1 MKQSEAFWS
10 FCLLIMSRVLF
21 LLCLSAQ
28 RRECAGIIQQYPS
41 DACCILFPR
50 WKTGRSR
57 KIEDLLAVTR
67 TFHEF
72 SSCEANNASLGIVS
86 METQNISEL
95 WFSTPPCNALH
106 VGCDCPALGE
116 DSRCLR
122 MHISLYISARGH
134 EEAWFFEYVWYFL
147 IIFCKLFSWTHGR
160 YLMLVQPTGQA
171 YEDSLFSSFS
181 ESSWSGSLDY
191 QRSRRKEQKEP
202 LLYST
207 SLSECLFFDGITMD
221 HISII
226 GHRWP

>member
-1 MKQSEAFWS
+1 
-10 FCLLIMSRVLF
+10 MSRVLF
-21 LLCLSAQ
+21 LLCPSAQ
-28 RRECAGIIQQYPS
+28 RRECAGIIQQYPT
-41 DACCILFPR
+41 DACCILFLR

-72 SSCEANNASLGIVS
+72 SSCEANNASWGIVS

-122 MHISLYISARGH
+122 MHISLYISARGPRGSLIF
-134 EEAWFFEYVWYFL
+134 WICLIFFDNLMQTIFL
-147 IIFCKLFSWTHGR
+147 NSWEISDACTSYRSGI
-160 YLMLVQPTGQA
+160 L
-171 YEDSLFSSFS
+171 EDSLWIRLS

-191 QRSRRKEQKEP
+191 RRSRRKEHKEP

-207 SLSECLFFDGITMD
+207 SLSSARVCFWMGSQWIT
-221 HISII
+221 
-226 GHRWP
+226 